1 MRLESDDAA
10 LVEQDV
16 AVVGP
21 VDARDE
27 VEEGGLARAVGA
39 DHADD
44 FALGDVQIQ
53 LGHDLQA
60 AERERDAAQ
69 LQQWR
74 RRHQTISTRRS
85 PSRPFGRRIMRQIS
99 ITPRMM

>member
-1 MRLESDDAA
+1 MLRSLSRMSP
-10 LVEQDV
+10 
-16 AVVGP
+16 VVGR
-21 VDARDE
+21 VDARDQ
-27 VEEGGLARAVGA
+27 VEERGLARAVGA

-44 FALGDVQIQ
+44 FALGDVQVE

-69 LQQWR
+69 LQQR
-74 RRHQTISTRRS
+74 RRSHQMISTRRS

-99 ITPRMM
+99 MTPRMM